1 MQSEGLAE
9 ELSKEGACDR
19 AIFPDANI
27 VITRCAIMGNLTA
40 EGGDRCK
47 LDLVPGCTDPSSP
60 IFDPL
65 ANVDDGSCPPFS
77 DSEEEQ

>member
-40 EGGDRCK
+40 EG
-47 LDLVPGCTDPSSP
+47 VS
-60 IFDPL
+60 
-65 ANVDDGSCPPFS
+65 NVFVMMKSFRKI
-77 DSEEEQ
+77 